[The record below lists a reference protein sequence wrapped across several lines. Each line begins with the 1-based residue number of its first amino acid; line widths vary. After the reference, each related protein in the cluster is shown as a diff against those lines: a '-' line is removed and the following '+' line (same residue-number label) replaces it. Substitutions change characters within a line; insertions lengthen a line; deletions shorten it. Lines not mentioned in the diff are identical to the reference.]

1 MSNGTVGTYYKQTLA
16 ADGTAPVTWSVSNGT
31 LPAGLSLNA
40 STGEIS
46 GTPTAQGANTFTVTA
61 TNAYGSDSRQL
72 AITIT
77 IPATIPVTGV
87 TLDKSS
93 LTLAEGGTAQLT
105 AAVKPDNASNKAVTW
120 ESGDTSVATVDTNGK
135 VTAVGGGHRN
145 HHRHHAGRRQNRNLC
160 SDRDGANI

>member
-1 MSNGTVGTYYKQTLA
+1 MLRPCQTALWVHTTSERGH
-16 ADGTAPVTWSVSNGT
+16 GTAPAWSVSNGT

-77 IPATIPVTGV
+77 IPATILSP
-87 TLDKSS
+87 
-93 LTLAEGGTAQLT
+93 A
-105 AAVKPDNASNKAVTW
+105 
-120 ESGDTSVATVDTNGK
+120 
-135 VTAVGGGHRN
+135 
-145 HHRHHAGRRQNRNLC
+145 
-160 SDRDGANI
+160 

>member
-1 MSNGTVGTYYKQTLA
+1 M
-16 ADGTAPVTWSVSNGT
+16 APCR
-31 LPAGLSLNA
+31 AGLSLNA

-135 VTAVGGGHRN
+135 VTAVGAGTATITATTQDGGKT
-145 HHRHHAGRRQNRNLC
+145 ATC